1 MKWWHWRGFWIGMAA
16 GLAAAATAQ
25 EIGYVE
31 TFALAPDRAE
41 ALRELV
47 PGTDDYYY
55 YHALHAQN
63 EGRRAEFQEWID
75 RWIRE
80 RRGTTVE
87 RARELLNRQSLLD
100 YGQTPDQTL
109 AYLRDQ
115 LNPFFGHA
123 RKTGERRSSAP
134 SRLDPELIATGTLLE
149 RAIARERGRSLQG
162 IEDGGLHLVANH
174 ALAIGPSFSGDELAA
189 ALMGDRSR
197 FDLVN
202 KRRQALGGPPLT
214 AEQRRNLLERLR
226 RPDYP
231 GLVDLILDDLST
243 RNSRGFG
250 HHEIHRRLTLAQ
262 MDELLAKKPDLRN
275 QTAFVTAYLS
285 KLAPADEVD
294 LETDVAAREA
304 YFERLW
310 TFAQTLDPAHNS
322 LKANVLHG
330 RLRHDRQQG
339 VYDEARFREY
349 VRLPRDV
356 HYLADDV
363 RKALPRGDHL
373 ARLGQSFGLLQ
384 LPPVADDEPLV
395 RDFLLHFFVEA
406 ADFDSYKPWIRD
418 DFLQRL
424 YAEAK
429 ITAGV
434 GDPQQWAPLLSP
446 DDYRRLKERVDV
458 DFAPDN
464 PVSFGADDAV
474 KLTVFVKNV
483 PSLIVKVYEINT
495 LNYYRETGR
504 PLDLALNLDGLVASS
519 ERRLTFKE
527 APERRVARTVE
538 FPELGRRG
546 AYIVELIGNGKSSRA
561 LVQKGRLGV
570 LQEVT
575 AAGHA
580 FTVLDE
586 NNRRLPDARAWLG
599 GREFAPDAKGRILV
613 PFSDAPRRDAL
624 VVHHDG
630 FAALVRFGHLAETYD
645 LQAGFY
651 VDREALLRREKARL
665 ALRPVLRVNGRPA
678 SLQLLEEPRLV
689 VRAVDLQGV
698 ATEKEYSDLELR
710 EDAETIQEFAVPENV
725 VALTATLMARVR
737 NISRNRKD
745 DLVCT
750 ASFALNE
757 IDRGAGVQDL
767 HVGRT
772 SAGYFVDLRGKNGE
786 PRPGEP
792 LACRFKHRDFRDE
805 VHVELKTDEHGRA
818 ELGDLK
824 DIERFTV
831 REPFGSEHSWSP
843 AADACTLPAELHGR
857 EGEILRL
864 PAAFERADAPSAFS
878 LLERRQGQ
886 FVRDWR
892 EALSV
897 VGGFVEIQGLPAGDY
912 SLYLQP
918 FQREIAVRV
927 TQGEERDGFVLS
939 PRRALERPRLAPL
952 NVIGIDAGKDA
963 VEIRLA
969 NATPFARVHVLA
981 TRYLPAYD
989 LFARL
994 EPAGAPGLLQQPW
1007 TPARTFY
1014 ESGRD
1019 IGDEYRYILDR
1030 QAAAKFPGNMLDRP
1044 GLLLNPWALRDTEAE
1059 PESLE
1064 GESQYAS
1071 RPAPAAEA
1079 SLGEFGGHGGQVTP
1093 HEGYANLDFLQQ
1105 PAVTLW
1111 NLTPAPDGTVRIPRK
1126 DLRGLP
1132 HLRVLAADPVS
1143 SVLKHAALD
1152 DTPVETRELRQV
1164 AGLDPAKPFAQQ
1176 KIVTPVAPG
1185 GTLEIGD
1192 VSTARFETCDTLAK
1206 AYRLLATLG
1215 GNPTFEEFSFVA
1227 SWPALDEKEQRT
1239 LYSKYACHELN
1250 FFLHEKDPAFFR
1262 DVVAPYLANKKDKT
1276 FLDRWLL
1283 EEDLAG
1289 FLEPWRFARLNAVER
1304 VLLARRLPKQTAS
1317 LVRDARDR
1325 ADLIPPDAEDFNR
1338 RFDTALQA
1346 GGLEADRS
1354 MIEAVDTVRRGVEME
1369 RLEELNELVGM
1380 DDAVMGQYGGQSRRL
1395 EAAVHPASV
1404 PPDMGMTIS
1413 GAASASPIIM
1423 KNLSAPSRRGQDQK
1437 PDDRIHAVEFRLDED
1452 TPADAPAFLHS
1463 FFENESGARAAAE
1476 RRFFQKLDQTKEW
1489 AENNYYQ
1496 LPIEQQNADLVPAS
1510 AFWADYAEHDGKGPF
1525 LSEHFTA
1532 ATRNFTEMM
1541 LALAALDLPFEAAK
1555 HEETIAGLRYALT
1568 AASPLVVFHREILEA
1583 GRADEPG
1590 SVLVAQHF
1598 FRADD
1603 RYRFENDER
1612 FDQYV
1617 DGEFLPHVVYGAQVV
1632 LTNPKGH
1639 RQKLQA
1645 LLQIPMGAIPVNNGF
1660 YTRGVHV
1667 ALEPHATRTIEYFF
1681 YFPTVGTFPHY
1692 PVTLAQDDRV
1702 TGGAEPV
1709 TFRVVKQLSHVDK
1722 TSWAWISQNGTPEDV
1737 LAFLEQANIL
1747 RLDLDEIAWRMKDKA
1762 FFLKATSLLEAR
1774 HVYQDTLWSYGLLHN
1789 DPQTLRAWLEHSP
1802 FADRCGLHLVSPLLT
1817 LDPVERL
1824 DYQHLEYAPLVNP
1837 RAHPVGARR
1846 KILNASFRAHYQN
1859 LMAVLSQKA
1868 VLTDADELAVA
1879 YYLTVQDR
1887 VAEALDW
1894 HARVDRDAVP
1904 EHLQC
1909 DYLDVYL
1916 AFYRGDVTTARRIAA
1931 KHAEYPVD
1939 RWRNRFAQALAQL
1952 DEIEEGVAAAAAD
1965 PENRD
1970 QAQGALAATE
1980 PALELH
1986 VEAGQIRLDARNLE
2000 SCTLNFYPMD
2010 LELLFSRNP
2019 FLSEGTAQFS
2029 YVRPV
2034 LSQTVDLKGG
2044 QEPLTLDLPAGF
2056 RTKNVMVEALGAGL
2070 RKTQGYYAN
2079 TLKVQVVETY
2089 GQLLVAH
2096 AETLRPVPGAYVKV
2110 YVRMRGGEV
2119 RFLKDGYTDL
2129 RGRFDY
2135 ASLNTNETDDA
2146 ERLALLVISDDFGAV
2161 VREAAPPRR

>member
-1 MKWWHWRGFWIGMAA
+1 MKLRIAFGIVA
-16 GLAAAATAQ
+16 GLAIGAAAQ

-31 TFALAPDRAE
+31 TFALASDRAE

-87 RARELLNRQSLLD
+87 RARELLNRQALLD
-100 YGQTPDQTL
+100 YDKTPDQTL

-115 LNPFFGHA
+115 LSPFFGHA
-123 RKTGERRSSAP
+123 RKTGERRSDAP
-134 SRLDPELIATGTLLE
+134 SRLDPKLIATDVLLK
-149 RAIARERGRSLQG
+149 RALELERGRSLQR
-162 IEDGGLHLVANH
+162 IEDGGLELVA
-174 ALAIGPSFSGDELAA
+174 G
-189 ALMGDRSR
+189 R
-197 FDLVN
+197 V
-202 KRRQALGGPPLT
+202 LT
-214 AEQRRNLLERLR
+214 GEQRRNLLARLR

-231 GLVDLILDDLST
+231 GLVDHVVADLDFRD
-243 RNSRGFG
+243 SRGFG
-250 HHEIHRRLTLAQ
+250 SIGIHGQLTLAQ

-275 QTAFVTAYLS
+275 QTAFVNAYLS
-285 KLAPADEVD
+285 KLAPENEVD
-294 LETDVAAREA
+294 LETDAAARQA
-304 YFERLW
+304 YYDRVW
-310 TFAQTLDPAHNS
+310 AFAKTLDPVHNS
-322 LKANVLHG
+322 LKANVLYG
-330 RLRHDRQQG
+330 RLLHDRQLG
-339 VYDEARFREY
+339 VYDEARFRDY
-349 VRLPRDV
+349 VRLPREV
-356 HYLADDV
+356 PYLAEEM
-363 RKALPRGDHL
+363 RKALPRGDHM
-373 ARLGQSFGLLQ
+373 AYLGQSFGLLR
-384 LPPVADDEPLV
+384 LPAVANDEPLV
-395 RDFLLHFFVEA
+395 RDYLLRFFVDA
-406 ADFDSYKPWIRD
+406 ADYDAYTPWIRD
-418 DFLQRL
+418 DFLKPL
-424 YAEAK
+424 FAEAK
-429 ITAGV
+429 IVYGV

-446 DDYRRLKERVDV
+446 DEYRRLKERVDV

-474 KLTVFVKNV
+474 KLTAFVKNV
-483 PSLIVKVYEINT
+483 PSLIAKVYEINT

-504 PLDLALNLDGLVASS
+504 PLDLAINLDGLVASS
-519 ERRLTFKE
+519 ERRMAFKE
-527 APERRVARTVE
+527 TPERRVARTFE
-538 FPELGRRG
+538 FPELDKRG
-546 AYIVELIGNGKSSRA
+546 AYVVELIGNGKSSRA

-613 PFSDAPRRDAL
+613 PFSTAPNRDAL
-624 VVHHDG
+624 VVHHGG
-630 FAALVRFGHLAETYD
+630 FAALVRFEHLAERYD
-645 LQAGFY
+645 LQAGIY
-651 VDREALLRREKARL
+651 VDREALLRREKAQI
-665 ALRPVLRVNGRPA
+665 ALRPVLRVNGRPT
-678 SLQLLEEPRLV
+678 SLKLLEEPRLL
-689 VRAVDLQGV
+689 VRVVDLQGV
-698 ATEKEYSDLELR
+698 ATEKEYADLVLR
-710 EDAETIQEFAVPENV
+710 EDAETLQEFAVPEN
-725 VALTATLMARVR
+725 AASLTATLMGKVQ
-737 NISRNRKD
+737 NVSRNHKD
-745 DLVCT
+745 NLAST
-750 ASFALNE
+750 ATFALNG
-757 IDRGAGVQDL
+757 IDLGAAVQDL
-767 HVGRT
+767 HVGRAA
-772 SAGYFVDLRGKNGE
+772 AGYYVELRGKNGE

-805 VHVELKTDEHGRA
+805 VHVELKTDELGRV
-818 ELGDLK
+818 ELGALK
-824 DIERFTV
+824 DVERFTV
-831 REPFGSEHSWSP
+831 LEPFGSEHVWSP

-857 EGEILRL
+857 EGEVLRL
-864 PAAFERADAPSAFS
+864 PAAFERADVPSTFS
-878 LLERRQGQ
+878 LLEQRQGQ
-886 FVRDWR
+886 FVKDWR
-892 EALSV
+892 GALAV
-897 VGGFVEIQGLPAGDY
+897 ADGFVEIQGLPAGDY
-912 SLYLQP
+912 SLQLKP

-952 NVIGIDAGKDA
+952 NVVGIEAKKDA

-994 EPAGAPGLLQQPW
+994 GSAGAPGLLQQPW
-1007 TPARTFY
+1007 TAPRTFY

-1030 QAAAKFPGNMLDRP
+1030 QAAQKFPGNMLDRP
-1044 GLLLNPWALRDTEAE
+1044 GLLLNPWALRDTEAQ
-1059 PESLE
+1059 PETLAGQGS
-1064 GESQYAS
+1064 YAD
-1071 RPAPAAEA
+1071 RLAAEHSSSIGA
-1079 SLGEFGGHGGQVTP
+1079 YGGAWGKATLQ
-1093 HEGYANLDFLQQ
+1093 EGSANLDFLRQ
-1105 PAVTLW
+1105 PAVAFW
-1111 NLTPAPDGTVRIPRK
+1111 NLAPDKNGMVRIPRK
-1126 DLRGLP
+1126 DLQGLP

-1164 AGLDPAKPFAQQ
+1164 AGLDPAKPYAQQ

-1215 GNPTFEEFSFVA
+1215 GNPTFEEFSFIA
-1227 SWPALDEKEQRT
+1227 TWPALDAKEQRK

-1262 DVVAPYLANKKDKT
+1262 QVVAPYLANKKDKT

-1289 FLEPWRFARLNAVER
+1289 FLEPWRFERLNAVER

-1325 ADLIPPDAEDFNR
+1325 ADLIPPDLEDFNR
-1338 RFDTALQA
+1338 RFDTALQS
-1346 GGLEADRS
+1346 GGLEAGS
-1354 MIEAVDTVRRGVEME
+1354 GTTEAVDVARRGADQK
-1369 RLEELNELVGM
+1369 RLEVLTEMAGK
-1380 DDAVMGQYGGQSRRL
+1380 DGAVMGQFGGKFKAMTAPAP
-1395 EAAVHPASV
+1395 EPASA
-1404 PPDMGMTIS
+1404 PPDGEI
-1413 GAASASPIIM
+1413 AYDAVSPLVM
-1423 KNLSAPSRRGQDQK
+1423 KSLSAASRRGPDQK
-1437 PDDRIHAVEFRLDED
+1437 PEDRDRSVEFRLEE
-1452 TPADAPAFLHS
+1452 PVPEEAPAFLNS
-1463 FFENESGARAAAE
+1463 FFENEVGARAAAE
-1476 RRFFQKLDQTKEW
+1476 RRFFQKLDRTKEW

-1496 LPIEQQNADLVPAS
+1496 LPIEQQTADLVPAS

-1525 LSEHFTA
+1525 LSEHFTS

-1555 HEETIAGLRYALT
+1555 HGEELDGLCYALT
-1568 AASPLVVFHREILEA
+1568 AASPLMAFHREILEA
-1583 GRADEPG
+1583 ERADEPG

-1639 RQKLQA
+1639 RQKLQV

-1660 YTRGVHV
+1660 YTRGIHV
-1667 ALEPHATRTIEYFF
+1667 SLEAHATQTVEYFF

-1692 PVTLAQDDRV
+1692 PVALAQDDRV
-1702 TGGAEPV
+1702 VGGAEPA

-1737 LAFLEQANIL
+1737 LAFLEQANVL
-1747 RLDLDEIAWRMKDKA
+1747 RLDLNEIAWRMKDKA
-1762 FFLKATSLLEAR
+1762 YFQEITALLEAR
-1774 HVYQDTLWSYGLLHN
+1774 HVYHDTLWSYGLLHN
-1789 DPQTLRAWLEHSP
+1789 DVPTLRAWLEHSP
-1802 FADRCGLHLVSPLLT
+1802 FADRCGLHLVSTLLT

-1837 RAHPVGARR
+1837 RAHPVGEKR
-1846 KILNASFRAHYQN
+1846 KILNANFRAQYQRW
-1859 LMAVLSQKA
+1859 MAVLSYKA
-1868 VLTDADELAVA
+1868 APSDADELAVA
-1879 YYLTVQDR
+1879 YYLTLQDR

-1894 HARVDRDAVP
+1894 QARVDRKAVP
-1904 EHLQC
+1904 EQLQC

-1916 AFYRGDVTTARRIAA
+1916 AFYRGDVETARRIAK
-1931 KHAEYPVD
+1931 KHAEDPVD
-1939 RWRNRFAQALAQL
+1939 RWRDKFAQALAQL
-1952 DEIEEGVAAAAAD
+1952 DEIEKGVAAAAAD

-1980 PALELH
+1980 PALDLQ
-1986 VEAGQIRLDARNLE
+1986 VEAGKIRLDARNLE

-2019 FLSEGTAQFS
+2019 FLSDGTAQFS

-2034 LSQTVDLKGG
+2034 LSRTVDLQGG
-2044 QEPLTLDLPAGF
+2044 PEPLTLDLPAEF

-2070 RKTQGYYAN
+2070 RRTQGYYAN

-2089 GQLLVAH
+2089 GQILVAH
-2096 AETLRPVPGAYVKV
+2096 AETLKPVPGAYVKV
-2110 YVRMRGGEV
+2110 YAKTRYGGTKFV
-2119 RFLKDGYTDL
+2119 KDGYTDL

-2135 ASLNTNETDDA
+2135 ASLNANDVDDA
-2146 ERLALLVISDDFGAV
+2146 ARLALLVIHDDFGAV
-2161 VREAAPPRR
+2161 VREAAPPKR

>member
-1 MKWWHWRGFWIGMAA
+1 MKRRHCLGLWMGMAA

-47 PGTDDYYY
+47 PGTDDYYH

-80 RRGTTVE
+80 RRGATVE
-87 RARELLNRQSLLD
+87 RARELLNRQALLD
-100 YGQTPDQTL
+100 YGQAPEQTL

-123 RKTGERRSSAP
+123 RKTGERRSAAP
-134 SRLDPELIATGTLLE
+134 TELNPNLIAADTLLE
-149 RAIARERGRSLQG
+149 RALERERGRSLQR
-162 IEDGGLHLVANH
+162 IEDGGLELVAG
-174 ALAIGPSFSGDELAA
+174 LDLTGD
-189 ALMGDRSR
+189 
-197 FDLVN
+197 
-202 KRRQALGGPPLT
+202 
-214 AEQRRNLLERLR
+214 QRRNLLSRLR

-231 GLVDLILDDLST
+231 GLVNQIAADLDFRD
-243 RNSRGFG
+243 SRGFG
-250 HHEIHRRLTLAQ
+250 HHDIHRRLTLAQ

-294 LETDVAAREA
+294 LETDAAAREA
-304 YFERLW
+304 YFDRLW
-310 TFAQTLDPAHNS
+310 TFVQTLDPVHNS
-322 LKANVLHG
+322 LKANVLYG
-330 RLRHDRQQG
+330 RLRHDQRRG

-356 HYLADDV
+356 PYLAEAV
-363 RKALPRGDHL
+363 RKALPRADHMAAL
-373 ARLGQSFGLLQ
+373 NRSFGLLQ
-384 LPPVADDEPLV
+384 LPDVADEEPLV
-395 RDFLLHFFVEA
+395 RDFLLRFFADA
-406 ADFDSYKPWIRD
+406 AGFDAYKPWIRD

-424 YAEAK
+424 FAEAK
-429 ITAGV
+429 ITAGI
-434 GDPQQWAPLLSP
+434 GDPQQWASLLAP
-446 DDYRRLKERVDV
+446 DEYRRLKERVDL

-464 PVSFGADDAV
+464 PETFGAGEAV
-474 KLTVFVKNV
+474 KLTAFVKNV
-483 PSLIVKVYEINT
+483 PSLIVKIYEINT

-504 PLDLALNLDGLVASS
+504 PLNLALNLDGLVAST
-519 ERRLTFKE
+519 ERRMTFPDG
-527 APERRVARTVE
+527 PERRVARVFE
-538 FPELGRRG
+538 FPELDGRG
-546 AYIVELIGNGKSSRA
+546 AYVIELIGNGKSSRA

-580 FTVLDE
+580 FTVFDE
-586 NNRRLPDARAWLG
+586 DNRRLPDARAWLG
-599 GREFAPDAKGRILV
+599 GREFAPDDRGRLVV
-613 PFSDAPRRDAL
+613 PFSTDPRRDAL

-630 FAALVRFGHLAETYD
+630 FAALVRFDHLAETYD

-651 VDREALLRREKARL
+651 VDREALLRRGKAQL

-678 SLQLLEEPRLV
+678 SLTLLEEPRLT
-689 VRAVDLQGV
+689 VRVVDLQGV
-698 ATEKEYSDLELR
+698 VTEKEYADLELR
-710 EDAETIQEFAVPENV
+710 EDAETIREFAVPENTLS
-725 VALTATLMARVR
+725 LTAILNAKVR

-745 DLVCT
+745 DLVCA

-757 IDRGAGVQDL
+757 IDRTPAVQDL

-805 VHVELKTDEHGRA
+805 VRVELKTGENGRA
-818 ELGDLK
+818 ELGELK
-824 DIERFTV
+824 DIERFSV
-831 REPFGSEHSWSP
+831 REPSGAEHTWSP

-864 PAAFERADAPSAFS
+864 PAAFEHAGAPATFS

-886 FVRDWR
+886 FVKDWR
-892 EALSV
+892 GALAV
-897 VGGFVEIQGLPAGDY
+897 ADGFVEIKNLPAGDY
-912 SLYLQP
+912 SLYLKP

-927 TQGEERDGFVLS
+927 TQGENRDGFVLS
-939 PRRALERPRLAPL
+939 ARRALERPRLAPL
-952 NVIGIDAGKDA
+952 NITGIEAGTDA
-963 VEIRLA
+963 VGIRLA
-969 NATPFARVHVLA
+969 NATPFTRVHVLA

-994 EPAGAPGLLQQPW
+994 GPAGAPSLLQQPW

-1059 PESLE
+1059 PETLA
-1064 GESQYAS
+1064 GETQYAS
-1071 RPAPAAEA
+1071 RPAAEPEA
-1079 SLGEFGGHGGQVTP
+1079 SLGEYGGKWGQAAP
-1093 HEGYANLDFLQQ
+1093 QEGFANLDFLQQ
-1105 PAVTLW
+1105 PAVALW
-1111 NLTPAPDGTVRIPRK
+1111 NLAPDKDGVVSIPRQ
-1126 DLRGLP
+1126 DLQGLP
-1132 HLRVLAADPVS
+1132 HLRVFAADPVS
-1143 SVLKHAALD
+1143 SVLKHAALG

-1164 AGLDPAKPFAQQ
+1164 AGLDPETPCSEQ
-1176 KIVTPVAPG
+1176 KLVTPLAPG

-1215 GNPTFEEFSFVA
+1215 GNPTFGEFSFVA
-1227 SWPALDEKEQRT
+1227 DWPSLDAKEQRT

-1250 FFLHEKDPAFFR
+1250 FFLHEKDPEFFR

-1283 EEDLAG
+1283 NDDLAG
-1289 FLEPWRFARLNAVER
+1289 FLEPWRFERLNAFER
-1304 VLLARRLPKQTAS
+1304 ILLARRLPDQTAS
-1317 LVRDARDR
+1317 LVRDARER
-1325 ADLIPPDAEDFNR
+1325 ADLIPPDAGDFNR

-1346 GGLEADRS
+1346 GGLEADS
-1354 MIEAVDTVRRGVEME
+1354 ATIEAVDVVTRGVETK
-1369 RLEELNELVGM
+1369 RLEELNEMV
-1380 DDAVMGQYGGQSRRL
+1380 AMGGAMRGSYGGEFISMG
-1395 EAAVHPASV
+1395 AAAPASV
-1404 PPDMGMTIS
+1404 PPGMDMMI
-1413 GAASASPIIM
+1413 ASDAVSPVM
-1423 KNLSAPSRRGQDQK
+1423 LRNLSGDRKAKALRQA
-1437 PDDRIHAVEFRLDED
+1437 PDDLTAPPMMDEWGVPEEMHAVLNSFYADESK
-1452 TPADAPAFLHS
+1452 P
-1463 FFENESGARAAAE
+1463 RAAAE

-1496 LPIEQQNADLVPAS
+1496 LPIEQQTADLVPAS
-1510 AFWADYAEHDGKGPF
+1510 AFWADCAEHDGKAPF

-1541 LALAALDLPFEAAK
+1541 LALAVLDLPFEAVG
-1555 HEETIAGLRYALT
+1555 HEEKIDGLRYALT
-1568 AASPLVVFHREILEA
+1568 AGSPLVAFHREILEA
-1583 GRADEPG
+1583 ERADEPG

-1603 RYRFENDER
+1603 RYRFENNER

-1639 RQKLQA
+1639 RQKLQV

-1660 YTRGVHV
+1660 YTRGLHV

-1681 YFPTVGTFPHY
+1681 YFPAVGTFPHY

-1702 TGGAEPV
+1702 TGGAEPAV
-1709 TFRVVKQLSHVDK
+1709 FRVVKQLSQIDK
-1722 TSWAWISQNGTPEDV
+1722 TSWAWISQNGTPEEV

-1774 HVYQDTLWSYGLLHN
+1774 HIYHDTLWSYGLLHN
-1789 DPQTLRAWLEHSP
+1789 DPKTLGAWLDHSP

-1846 KILNASFRAHYQN
+1846 KILNANFLAQYRN

-1879 YYLTVQDR
+1879 YYLTLQDR

-1894 HARVDRDAVP
+1894 HARVDRAAVP
-1904 EHLQC
+1904 EQLQC

-1916 AFYRGDVTTARRIAA
+1916 AFYRGDVETARRIAA
-1931 KHAEYPVD
+1931 KHAGNPAD
-1939 RWRNRFAQALAQL
+1939 RWRAKFAQALAQL
-1952 DEIEEGVAAAAAD
+1952 DEIEKGVAAAAAD

-1980 PALELH
+1980 PALELQ

-2044 QEPLTLDLPAGF
+2044 REPLTLDLPAEF

-2079 TLKVQVVETY
+2079 TLKVQVIETY
-2089 GQLLVAH
+2089 GQLVVAH
-2096 AETLRPVPGAYVKV
+2096 AETRKPVPGAYVKV
-2110 YVRMRGGEV
+2110 YARTRGGEV
-2119 RFLKDGYTDL
+2119 KFLKDGYTDL

-2135 ASLNTNETDDA
+2135 ASLNTNDTDNA
-2146 ERLALLVISDDFGAV
+2146 VRLALLVLSDDFGAV

>member
-1 MKWWHWRGFWIGMAA
+1 MKRRHCLGLWMGMAA
-16 GLAAAATAQ
+16 GLAAAAAAQ

-63 EGRRAEFQEWID
+63 EGQRTEFQEWTD

-87 RARELLNRQSLLD
+87 RARELLNRQALLD
-100 YGQTPDQTL
+100 YDQTPDQTL

-123 RKTGERRSSAP
+123 RKTGERRSAAP
-134 SRLDPELIATGTLLE
+134 TKLDPKLIAADTLLK
-149 RAIARERGRSLQG
+149 RALEAERGRSLER
-162 IEDGGLHLVANH
+162 IEDGGLHLVADH
-174 ALAIGPSFSGDELAA
+174 ALAIGPSFSGDELAG

-214 AEQRRNLLERLR
+214 AEQRRNLLSRLR

-243 RNSRGFG
+243 RDSRGFG
-250 HHEIHRRLTLAQ
+250 HHDIHRRLTLAQ

-275 QTAFVTAYLS
+275 QSAFVTAYLAR
-285 KLAPADEVD
+285 LAPADEVD
-294 LETDVAAREA
+294 LETDAAAREA

-310 TFAQTLDPAHNS
+310 TFAQTLDPVHNS

-330 RLRHDRQQG
+330 RLHHDRRQG

-349 VRLPRDV
+349 IHLPRDV

-395 RDFLLHFFVEA
+395 RDYLLHFFVEA
-406 ADFDSYKPWIRD
+406 ADFDAYKPWIRD
-418 DFLQRL
+418 DFLKPL
-424 YAEAK
+424 FAEAK
-429 ITAGV
+429 IVSGA

-446 DDYRRLKERVDV
+446 DDYRRLKERVDI
-458 DFAPDN
+458 DFAPGN

-474 KLTVFVKNV
+474 KLTAFVKNV
-483 PSLIVKVYEINT
+483 PALIVKIYEINT

-519 ERRLTFKE
+519 ERRMTFKE
-527 APERRVARTVE
+527 TPERRVSRVFE
-538 FPELGRRG
+538 FPELNRRG
-546 AYIVELIGNGKSSRA
+546 AYVVELIGNGKSSRA

-586 NNRRLPDARAWLG
+586 DNRRLPEARAWLG
-599 GREFAPDAKGRILV
+599 GREFEPDAKGRILV
-613 PFSDAPRRDAL
+613 PFSTAPRRDAL

-630 FAALVRFGHLAETYD
+630 FASLVRFQHLAETYD

-651 VDREALLRREKARL
+651 VDREALLRRGKAQL

-678 SLQLLEEPRLV
+678 SLQLLEEPRLL
-689 VRAVDLQGV
+689 VRVVDLQGV
-698 ATEKEYSDLELR
+698 ATEKEYADLKLR
-710 EDAETIQEFAVPENV
+710 EDAETLQEFAVPENI
-725 VALTATLMARVR
+725 VALTATLTAKVR
-737 NISRNRKD
+737 NVSRNRKD
-745 DLVCT
+745 DLACT

-757 IDRGAGVQDL
+757 IDRGAAVQDL
-767 HVGRT
+767 HVSRT
-772 SAGYFVDLRGKNGE
+772 DAGYFIDLRGKNGE

-792 LACRFKHRDFRDE
+792 LACRFKHRDFRDD
-805 VHVELKTDEHGRA
+805 VHVELKTDENGRA

-831 REPFGSEHSWSP
+831 REPFGAEHAWSP
-843 AADACTLPAELHGR
+843 AADACTLPAVLHGR
-857 EGEILRL
+857 EGEILCL
-864 PAAFERADAPSAFS
+864 PAAFERADVASTFS
-878 LLERRQGQ
+878 LLEKRQDQ

-897 VGGFVEIQGLPAGDY
+897 VDGFVEIRGLPAGDY

-918 FQREIAVRV
+918 FQREITVRV

-952 NVIGIDAGKDA
+952 NVVGIDAGKDA

-969 NATPFARVHVLA
+969 NATPFTRVHVLA

-994 EPAGAPGLLQQPW
+994 GPAGATGLLQQPW

-1044 GLLLNPWALRDTEAE
+1044 GLLLNPWALRDTEAK

-1064 GESQYAS
+1064 GETQYAS
-1071 RPAPAAEA
+1071 RPAAEPEA
-1079 SLGEFGGHGGQVTP
+1079 SLGEYGGHWGQATP

-1105 PAVTLW
+1105 PAVALW
-1111 NLTPAPDGTVRIPRK
+1111 NLTPGPDGVVSIPRQ

-1152 DTPVETRELRQV
+1152 DSPVETRELRQI

-1185 GTLEIGD
+1185 GTLDIGD

-1227 SWPALDEKEQRT
+1227 SWPSLDAKEQRR

-1283 EEDLAG
+1283 DEDLAG
-1289 FLEPWRFARLNAVER
+1289 FLEPWRFERLNAVER

-1317 LVRDARDR
+1317 LVRDARER

-1346 GGLEADRS
+1346 GGLEADS
-1354 MIEAVDTVRRGVEME
+1354 ATIEAGDVMTRGVETIQ
-1369 RLEELNELVGM
+1369 LDALNGM
-1380 DDAVMGQYGGQSRRL
+1380 VAMGGARRGSYGGEFISMG
-1395 EAAVHPASV
+1395 AAAPASV
-1404 PPDMGMTIS
+1404 PPDMEMTI
-1413 GAASASPIIM
+1413 ASDAVSPVILR
-1423 KNLSAPSRRGQDQK
+1423 NLSGTRKAKALRHA
-1437 PDDRIHAVEFRLDED
+1437 PDDLPAPPMMDERGVPEEMPD
-1452 TPADAPAFLHS
+1452 VWNS
-1463 FFENESGARAAAE
+1463 FYEDESLLRTAAE

-1496 LPIEQQNADLVPAS
+1496 LPIEQQTANLVPAS

-1525 LSEHFTA
+1525 LSEHFTS

-1555 HEETIAGLRYALT
+1555 HGEELDGLRYALT
-1568 AASPLVVFHREILEA
+1568 AGSPLVAFHREILEA
-1583 GRADEPG
+1583 ERADEPG

-1639 RQKLQA
+1639 RQKLQV
-1645 LLQIPMGAIPVNNGF
+1645 LLQIPMGAIPVSNGF

-1667 ALEPHATRTIEYFF
+1667 TLEPHATRTIEYFF

-1702 TGGAEPV
+1702 TGGAEPA

-1737 LAFLEQANIL
+1737 LAFLEQANVL

-1762 FFLKATSLLEAR
+1762 FFQKVTSLLEAR
-1774 HVYQDTLWSYGLLHN
+1774 HVYHDTLWSYGLLHN
-1789 DPQTLRAWLEHSP
+1789 DPKTLGAWLEHSP

-1817 LDPVERL
+1817 LNPVERL

-1846 KILNASFRAHYQN
+1846 KILNASFLAQYQR

-1868 VLTDADELAVA
+1868 VLADADELAVA
-1879 YYLTVQDR
+1879 YYLTLQDR

-1894 HARVDRDAVP
+1894 YARVDRTAVP
-1904 EHLQC
+1904 EQLQC

-1916 AFYRGDVTTARRIAA
+1916 AFYRGDVETARRIAA
-1931 KHAEYPVD
+1931 KHARNPVD
-1939 RWRNRFAQALAQL
+1939 RWRAKFEQALAQL
-1952 DEIEEGVAAAAAD
+1952 DEIEKGVAAEAAD

-1980 PALELH
+1980 PALDLQ
-1986 VEAGQIRLDARNLE
+1986 VEAGRIRLDARNLE
-2000 SCTLNFYPMD
+2000 RCTLNFYPMD

-2044 QEPLTLDLPAGF
+2044 REPLTLDLPAGF

-2089 GQLLVAH
+2089 GQLVVAH

-2110 YVRMRGGEV
+2110 YARMRGGEV

-2135 ASLNTNETDDA
+2135 ASLNTNDVDDA